1 MRTITKTF
9 DVYQYNELDKE
20 TQNKLL
26 EEQAKKE
33 CENYCES
40 CLYDDMENRAK
51 ELLQE
56 YFLGSTFDKVYY
68 DLGYCQG
75 DGAQIN
81 FDINILDLNKKYNFL
96 SKKAI
101 KFIEAVGLP
110 NFKVKHSGW
119 YYHEKA
125 FTIDWFF
132 IDDFS
137 YCDDFLKD
145 EEVKTINDKIENI
158 INENFYND
166 ITKMNIE
173 LKKYGY
179 KLIENEEY
187 FANIALD
194 ELELYSYLK
203 DGKVFDEEVGG
214 C

>member
-1 MRTITKTF
+1 MEIITKKYE
-9 DVYQYNELDKE
+9 VYKFEELDKE
-20 TQNKLL
+20 VQEKLL
-26 EEQAKKE
+26 EEQIKRE

-40 CLYDDMENRAK
+40 CLCDDMENKAQ

-56 YFLGSTFDKVYY
+56 YFQGAVFDSVYY
-68 DLGYCQG
+68 DLGYSQG
-75 DGAQIN
+75 SGAQIN

-101 KFIEAVGLP
+101 KFIEAVGLQ

-125 FTIDWFF
+125 FIIDWFF

-158 INENFYND
+158 INEDFFND
-166 ITKMNIE
+166 IAKMNVE

-179 KLIENEEY
+179 DLIENEEY
-187 FANIALD
+187 FKNIALD
-194 ELELYSYLK
+194 QLKSYSYLK
-203 DGKVFDEEVGG
+203 DGKVFEEEVEG